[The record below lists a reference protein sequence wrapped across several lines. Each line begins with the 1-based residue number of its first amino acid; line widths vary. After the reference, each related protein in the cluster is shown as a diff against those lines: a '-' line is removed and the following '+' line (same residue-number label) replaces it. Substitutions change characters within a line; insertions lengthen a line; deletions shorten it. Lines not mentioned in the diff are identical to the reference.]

1 MRRGRRAA
9 RANPVPI
16 PIPIPSPS
24 PSPSPNPK
32 QVGGA
37 RGAATSLAV
46 VGAVTYIT
54 AHEVAR
60 RGRAS
65 PYAAEHITVARATL
79 DLRAVIHTDWEGLGA
94 LHALLLQLE
103 SDALDGAAV
112 VGPDGVEVPACD
124 VPDKL
129 ALDAILRS
137 S

>member
-1 MRRGRRAA
+1 
-9 RANPVPI
+9 
-16 PIPIPSPS
+16 
-24 PSPSPNPK
+24 
-32 QVGGA
+32 VGGA

-46 VGAVTYIT
+46 VGAVTYT
-54 AHEVAR
+54 NAHEVAR

-65 PYAAEHITVARATL
+65 PYAAEHIAVARATL

-94 LHALLLQLE
+94 LHGLLLQLE

-112 VGPDGVEVPACD
+112 VGPDGVEVPARA

>member
-1 MRRGRRAA
+1 MALQKADVRLGIMKEIMDGIKAIKLCA
-9 RANPVPI
+9 WE
-16 PIPIPSPS
+16 S
-24 PSPSPNPK
+24 K
-32 QVGGA
+32 F
-37 RGAATSLAV
+37 L
-46 VGAVTYIT
+46 
-54 AHEVAR
+54 
-60 RGRAS
+60 
-65 PYAAEHITVARATL
+65 EHITVARATL

-112 VGPDGVEVPACD
+112 VGPDGVEVPARA